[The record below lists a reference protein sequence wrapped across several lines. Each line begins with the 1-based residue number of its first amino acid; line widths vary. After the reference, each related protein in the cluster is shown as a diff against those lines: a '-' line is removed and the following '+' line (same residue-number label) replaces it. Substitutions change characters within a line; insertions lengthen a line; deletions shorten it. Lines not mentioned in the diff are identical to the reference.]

1 MSTGRG
7 LYGQKE
13 GHETRA
19 AGRHNGAIIGAER
32 LEETQLVEGEVES
45 RWRGFWQVGA
55 TKSLELDVDKT
66 RAAWLAGFLPG
77 GELPNGK
84 EITEEVWRGLV
95 NGRISSIL
103 TRATFGPP
111 AKGSRRRVR

>member
-1 MSTGRG
+1 MGKG
-7 LYGQKE
+7 LYGENQ
-13 GHETRA
+13 GNETRG
-19 AGRHNGAIIGAER
+19 AGRHQSLVIGQEK
-32 LEETQLVEGEVES
+32 LDETQLIEGEVES
-45 RWRGFWQVGA
+45 RWRGFWHLGA
-55 TKSLELDVDKT
+55 TTSLELDVDKT

-95 NGRISSIL
+95 NGRIQSIL

>member
-1 MSTGRG
+1 MGKG
-7 LYGQKE
+7 LYGENQGNE
-13 GHETRA
+13 SRG
-19 AGRHNGAIIGAER
+19 AGRHQGLVIGAEK
-32 LEETQLVEGEVES
+32 LEETQLVEGEIES

-55 TKSLELDVDKT
+55 TGSLSTDVERT
-66 RAAWLAGFLPG
+66 REAWLAGFLPG

-84 EITEEVWRGLV
+84 EITAEVWRGLV
-95 NGRISSIL
+95 NGRIASIL